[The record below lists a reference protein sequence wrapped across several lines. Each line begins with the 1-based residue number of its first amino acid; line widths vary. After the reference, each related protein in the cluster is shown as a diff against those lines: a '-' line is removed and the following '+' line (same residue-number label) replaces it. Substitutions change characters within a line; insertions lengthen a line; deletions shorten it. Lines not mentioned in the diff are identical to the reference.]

1 MNQEYIKIRGAKVN
15 NLKNISLDIPKNK
28 LIVFTGVSGSGKSS
42 LAFDTLYAEGQRR
55 YVESLS
61 SYARQFLG
69 LMEKPDVESI
79 TGLSPAIS
87 IDQKTT
93 SSNPR
98 STVGTVTEIYGYL
111 RLLYGHIGQ
120 PFCPKCNVPVESQ
133 TIQEIVER
141 VLKNIKKDEDKIQV
155 LSPLVKNRKGEYSAL
170 FERLLSKGFL
180 RIKVD
185 GDTYHLDDI
194 EDLKLDPDKKHTI
207 DLIVDR
213 LTGKQFKEDKKGF
226 KKRITDAVEISTNM
240 ADGEAKVQI
249 NEQEMFFSENN
260 TCPKCG
266 TSYPKVSPASFSFNA
281 PEGACLK
288 CSGLGFL
295 RQIDISKIYNPNLTV
310 MEGGIF
316 PWGERMSKTSW
327 TLSTLQKVSEVHN
340 FSLKVPIG
348 EYSKDI
354 FDLIFFGEGAKPYY
368 KIQYRNKFG
377 QERIYDAP
385 YEGVVPN
392 LERRYKETAS
402 SYSKSEIEKY
412 MVDEVCPVCEGK
424 RLKPYSLAVK
434 IDNKSIFD
442 ITNLPIEETRDFL
455 NGLKLTKNKEEI
467 AKPIIKEINNRLNFL
482 VNVGL
487 NYLTL
492 SRKTSS
498 LSGGEAQR
506 IRLAS
511 QIGTGLSGVLYVLD
525 EPSIGLHSRDISRLL
540 DSLKSLRDTGNTVI
554 VVEHDE
560 ETIKTADWIV
570 DIGPRAGEKG
580 GEVVAQ
586 GTLEDIKHTDTLTA
600 KYLKKEYRVGYE
612 VPGEILDVKSQP
624 LKIYNISTHN
634 LKDIDLEIPL
644 HKFVCI
650 SGVSGSGKSSLINDT
665 LYPLLMNSK
674 MNGKQIEG
682 EYSKV
687 EGLEFIDKAIGID
700 QSPIG
705 RTPRSNPAT
714 YTGVFTYIREIF
726 AQTPEAKA
734 RGYKPG
740 RFSFNVKGGRCEKCK
755 GDGQI
760 KVEMQFLPDMY
771 ITCDKC
777 NGSRYN
783 EEALQIDYKG
793 KNISDVLKMTVDEA
807 SEFFKNIPIIRQKL
821 EVLQEVGLGYIR
833 LGQSALTLS
842 GGESQRIKLSKELS
856 KQVRGHTVYILDE
869 PTTGLHFHDIDK
881 LLGVL
886 KKLVNKGNTVI
897 VIEHNLDV
905 LKYADWMIDLGPE
918 GGEKGGYIVAQGTVT
933 DIIKN
938 NNSWTGK
945 YLKKYLEE
953 RPMKPTEG

>member
-1 MNQEYIKIRGAKVN
+1 MSEEKIKIRGAKEN
-15 NLKNISLDIPKNK
+15 NLKNISLDLPKNK

-61 SYARQFLG
+61 AYARQFLG

-111 RLLYGHIGQ
+111 RLLFGHVGQ
-120 PFCPKCNVPVESQ
+120 PFCPKCNIPVESQ
-133 TIQEIVER
+133 TIQEIVKR
-141 VLKNIKKDEDKIQV
+141 ILKEIKKDEDKIQI

-170 FERLLSKGFL
+170 FEQLLSKGFL
-180 RIKVD
+180 RVKVD
-185 GDTYHLDDI
+185 GNTYHLDDI
-194 EDLKLDPDKKHTI
+194 EDLKLDPDKKHKV

-213 LTGKQFKEDKKGF
+213 LTGKIFKEDKKNF
-226 KKRITDAVEISTNM
+226 KKRLTDAVEISTNM
-240 ADGEAKVQI
+240 ADGEVKVQV
-249 NEQEMFFSENN
+249 NDQNLFFSENN
-260 TCPKCG
+260 TCPSCG
-266 TSYPKVSPASFSFNA
+266 TSYPKVSPASFSFNS
-281 PEGACLK
+281 PEGACLN

-295 RQIDISKIYNPNLTV
+295 RQVDINKVYNPNLTV

-316 PWGERMSKTSW
+316 PWGNRVTKKSW
-327 TLSTLQKVSEVHN
+327 TLSTLQEVANTHN
-340 FSLKVPIG
+340 FSLRTPIG
-348 EYSKDI
+348 QYPKEI
-354 FDLIFFGEGAKPYY
+354 FDLIFFGEGTNEYY
-368 KIQYRNKFG
+368 KIKYTNKFG
-377 QERIYDAP
+377 QERQYDAP
-385 YEGVVPN
+385 YEGVIPN
-392 LERRYKETAS
+392 LERRYKETQS
-402 SYSKSEIEKY
+402 SYSKKDIEKY

-424 RLKPYSLAVK
+424 RLKPYSLSVK
-434 IDNKSIFD
+434 INDRNIFE
-442 ITNLPIEETRDFL
+442 ITNLPIEETKKFL
-455 NGLKLTKNKEEI
+455 ESLKLSKNKEEI
-467 AKPIIKEINNRLNFL
+467 AKPIVKEIINRLDFL

-487 NYLTL
+487 SYLTL
-492 SRKTSS
+492 SRKTNT

-540 DSLKSLRDTGNTVI
+540 KSLTSLRDTGNTVI
-554 VVEHDE
+554 IVEHDE

-580 GEVVAQ
+580 GKVVAQ

-600 KYLKKEYRVGYE
+600 KYLNKDYHVGYE
-612 VPGEILDVKSQP
+612 VPEEMFNIKSQP
-624 LKIYNISTHN
+624 LKIQGVSTHN
-634 LKDIDLEIPL
+634 LKNLDIEIPL
-644 HKFVCI
+644 HKFICI

-665 LYPLLMNSK
+665 LYPILMNTK

-687 EGLEFIDKAIGID
+687 EGLEYIDKVIGID

-714 YTGVFTYIREIF
+714 YTGVFTPIRELF
-726 AQTPEAKA
+726 SETPEAKS

-793 KNISDVLKMTVDEA
+793 KNISDVLNMTVDEA
-807 SEFFKNIPIIRQKL
+807 SEFFKNIPRIKQKL
-821 EVLQEVGLGYIR
+821 DVLQEVGLGYIR

-886 KKLVNKGNTVI
+886 KKLVNKGNTVM

-905 LKYADWMIDLGPE
+905 LKYADWIIDLGPE
-918 GGEKGGYIVAQGTVT
+918 GGEKGGYIVGEGTVE
-933 DIIKN
+933 DIMKN
-938 NNSWTGK
+938 KDSWTGK
-945 YLKKYLEE
+945 YLKKYLSE
-953 RPMKPTEG
+953 RPMKPTNL